1 MRMVPKVFIDGI
13 LFFLYLITHCLIL
26 FDSPASLSI
35 CVFLIPSCIVII
47 LSLIASQY
55 MNRLNQSQN
64 SLRIFIEITNL
75 SQFIALSLLDKY
87 PSIQQNN
94 PLPLAGDQFL
104 FTTLLGIVFCLPT
117 KESVLYYSIELST
130 ILIVSGDLNTFFL
143 LRPFKTLFS
152 LKFINCLLMACC
164 AFLFQEKLG
173 NNGNNVRELLGKAE
187 YYENEL
193 IDLSQILDLRQTPVI
208 IIDLMDGNVK
218 FQNRA
223 AVEFIRA
230 HAQDSALQQLS
241 SEFTVRSFKKKTKEY
256 PLFWFESKIFRDK
269 VDKYLLFNEI
279 KNYDKFSERLRTAI
293 KNNEI
298 QFQFEFQRATSEPQN
313 QIRDIYN
320 VYISITGDEHTE
332 HYVEIDLLDYYYQ
345 RNAYLYIL
353 KLLEPIEKTMMY
365 INEQLTEICG
375 NAPDPDT
382 NNNNNNNNNNTSS
395 NANEEKTNDN
405 KEMILP
411 TFKRKPF
418 QSVLSALGA
427 LKKNIPESILSSS
440 SIHNNNSNNTS
451 TSIIGTNCTNTT
463 TTTTTTKSTSAH
475 TATPAP
481 NFLIRSN
488 TTNMSPMLLHDTLN
502 LDNPGG
508 VPQRNSNATASS
520 TKDNNNNSSN
530 NANVSQSPP
539 IVIRSSNSP
548 YDPNLFFI
556 FKDKANYLSDCLTS
570 LELYFNFCTEGKS
583 SHIETINLK
592 NFLTYFKAYMEP
604 LAAEK
609 GIEIVL
615 ESVPSMVV
623 QIEYIAFRTMLFNVL
638 LLFLETTE
646 MPVGRDINKKKL
658 KITTFES
665 EKENDVTYWSLNIR
679 LEINNDANTKI
690 CNFNDMFYYLKTQA
704 TSSIATFDF
713 NTLDKHY
720 FYLVLSYYICWYLFT
735 KGISRDFFLCEL
747 PGTKSIVLIYSLNEV
762 DADTKT
768 TIDFPAFRARE
779 SIEKTMG
786 LLEPI
791 NEEENEEAEE
801 NDSADSTRN
810 EFDKAEEKYLRQHAM
825 YSLYEPRNEYKQLPK
840 KAIDRLNTPRTQKIV
855 NNTNDCYKKN
865 ALFGFTFKMG
875 KLKFCPTPHF
885 LIVEDDVTGQ
895 KTVMIELSNIKF
907 NFTVDSAQDGKSVIE
922 KVKSLARQGYKFDT
936 IFMDIDLIGMN
947 GLRASQIIRQYEE
960 LHGFHTN
967 IICVTGK
974 DKSQLTDNIFDNYR
988 KYIYIYIY
996 VIVI

>member
-1 MRMVPKVFIDGI
+1 MAPKVFTDGVI
-13 LFFLYLITHCLIL
+13 FFLYLIMHCLI
-26 FDSPASLSI
+26 FIDSPASFSI
-35 CVFLIPSCIVII
+35 CVFLIPSCIVIT
-47 LSLIASQY
+47 LSLIASQF

-64 SLRIFIEITNL
+64 SLRIFFEITNL
-75 SQFIALSLLDKY
+75 SQFIAFSLLDKY
-87 PSIQQNN
+87 PSIQENN
-94 PLPLAGDQFL
+94 PLPLAGDQFVL
-104 FTTLLGIVFCLPT
+104 TTLLGIIFSLPI
-117 KESVLYYSIELST
+117 KESILYYLIELAT

-152 LKFINCLLMACC
+152 LKFFFCSLMAFCT
-164 AFLFQEKLG
+164 FMFEGIL
-173 NNGNNVRELLGKAE
+173 GNNVRELLCKAE

-208 IIDLMDGNVK
+208 IIALMDGNVK
-218 FQNRA
+218 FQNRD

-241 SEFTVRSFKKKTKEY
+241 SDFTLRSFKKKSKEY
-256 PLFWFESKIFRDK
+256 PLFWFESNIFRDK

-279 KNYDKFSERLRTAI
+279 KNYDKFSERLKTAI
-293 KNNEI
+293 KNNEG
-298 QFQFEFQRATSEPQN
+298 QFQFEFQRATGEPQN
-313 QIRDIYN
+313 QILDIYN
-320 VYISITGDEHTE
+320 VYISITGDEHKG
-332 HYVEIDLLDYYYQ
+332 HYVEIDLLDYNFQ

-353 KLLEPIEKTMMY
+353 KLLEPIEKTMIY

-375 NAPDPDT
+375 NAPDPET
-382 NNNNNNNNNNTSS
+382 NNNNNNNNNTSL
-395 NANEEKTNDN
+395 NTNEEKASD

-427 LKKNIPESILSSS
+427 LKKNIPESVLSS
-440 SIHNNNSNNTS
+440 SIHNSNNNNTIS
-451 TSIIGTNCTNTT
+451 SIIGTNCTNTT
-463 TTTTTTKSTSAH
+463 TTTSTTTTSKSSSAH

-502 LDNPGG
+502 LDNPAGA
-508 VPQRNSNATASS
+508 PQRNSNSNSTS
-520 TKDNNNNSSN
+520 TKDAK
-530 NANVSQSPP
+530 ANVSQSPP

-556 FKDKANYLSDCLTS
+556 FKDKTNYLSDCLTS

-583 SHIETINLK
+583 SQIETINLK

-609 GIEIVL
+609 GIEIIL
-615 ESVPSMVV
+615 EAVPSMVV

-638 LLFLETTE
+638 LLFFETTE
-646 MPVGRDINKKKL
+646 TPVGRDTNKKKL

-665 EKENDVTYWSLNIR
+665 EKENDVTYWSLNVR
-679 LEINNDANTKI
+679 LEANNSSNTKI

-704 TSSIATFDF
+704 TVSITMFNF

-735 KGISRDFFLCEL
+735 KGTSCDFFLCQL
-747 PGTKSIVLIYSLNEV
+747 PETKSIVLLYSLNEV
-762 DADTKT
+762 DPNTKT

-801 NDSADSTRN
+801 NDSEDSTRN

-825 YSLYEPRNEYKQLPK
+825 YSLYEPRNESKQLPK
-840 KAIDRLNTPRTQKIV
+840 KAIDRLNTPRAQKMV
-855 NNTNDCYKKN
+855 NNTNDCYNKN
-865 ALFGFTFKMG
+865 ALFDFTFKLG

-922 KVKSLARQGYKFDT
+922 KVMSLARQGYKFDT

-974 DKSQLTDNIFDNYR
+974 DKTQLASNIFDNYR
-988 KYIYIYIY
+988 KYLYTYI
-996 VIVI
+996 